1 MSIRS
6 LGTRLGLFW
15 LLIVATCL
23 SLGLI
28 MLEVYRQ
35 GAGVQVDDAKRA
47 TAQACSAIRD
57 GYARSQ
63 APTADDQAINADLLN
78 VVLQLSLRE
87 APGVEGGVWQPQQG
101 FVAYAF
107 PTYEGSGIKRDVP
120 EAEQERI
127 VALAKKVLAAGAAAD
142 DVVQG
147 SREASVLSACV
158 VRGALVAWTLKRV
171 PAALGRAYDRLILG
185 VGLLFVFVLVS
196 GVWLAWLLRRWY
208 HHVNRLEGALA
219 RHSLDDLPRLQETG
233 ELELDR
239 IVGALNRFSDRLRS
253 SQQESQRLGRELAQA
268 ERLAALGRMAAGI
281 AHEIRNPLGAMR
293 LKAENAL
300 AAPGERQPSALRA
313 ILEQIGR
320 LDSLVSGLLALTQP
334 FNVKAESVDVHAWLE
349 AQLVA
354 MRDRAE
360 AAGVRLQG
368 SCSVERWTFDP
379 AQTARALDNLLLN
392 ALQHTPRD
400 GAIDAGIET
409 RDKELV
415 IRVTDS
421 GAGIASTVRDHLFEP
436 FVTGRADGTGLGLA
450 LVREIATAQGGTVR
464 TVDTPHGAVFELR
477 LPWRA
482 S

>member
-1 MSIRS
+1 MRIRS
-6 LGTRLGLFW
+6 LRARLGLFW
-15 LLIVATCL
+15 VLIVAIYI

-47 TAQACSAIRD
+47 TARACSAIRD

-63 APTADDQAINADLLN
+63 PPTADDQAINADLLN
-78 VVLQLSLRE
+78 VVLQLTLRE
-87 APGVEGGVWQPQQG
+87 APGIEGGIWQPQRG

-107 PTYEGSGIKRDVP
+107 PTYEGSSIKRDVP
-120 EAEQERI
+120 EAERERI
-127 VALAKKVLAAGAAAD
+127 VALSQKVLSTGAAGD
-142 DVVQG
+142 DIVKG
-147 SREASVLSACV
+147 SREASVLSACA
-158 VRGALVAWTLKRV
+158 VRGSLIAWTLKRV
-171 PAALGRAYDRLILG
+171 PAALGRAYDRLTLG
-185 VGLLFVFVLVS
+185 IGLLFVFVLVS

-208 HHVNRLEGALA
+208 HHANRLERELN
-219 RHSLDDLPRLQETG
+219 RHSLDDLPRLQDTG

-239 IVGALNRFSDRLRS
+239 IVGALNQFSDRLRS

-268 ERLAALGRMAAGI
+268 ERLAALGRMAAGM

-300 AAPGERQPSALRA
+300 ATPGERQQSALYA
-313 ILEQIGR
+313 IVEQIGR

-334 FNVKAESVDVHAWLE
+334 FSVKPESVDVHAWLE
-349 AQLVA
+349 ARLAA

-360 AAGVRLQG
+360 AGGIRLKG

-392 ALQHTPRD
+392 ALQHTPRE
-400 GAIDAGIET
+400 GAIDVGIEA
-409 RDKELV
+409 RDHDLV
-415 IRVTDS
+415 IRVSDS
-421 GAGIASTVRDHLFEP
+421 GTGIATAVRDHLFEP
-436 FVTGRADGTGLGLA
+436 FATGRPDGTGLGLA

-464 TVDTPHGAVFELR
+464 AVDAAHGAVFELR